1 MDEIKSSSLKEKS
14 FLLIIRIIRRFCSI
28 IPLILFELIFPL
40 ILFLTIIYISHN
52 LLNNSINSNSLFD
65 LNENEKCSQNPFQK
79 KSFIMNCFNDSLWSK
94 YLKINFIIRYLNKTN
109 SNFYLFNKLINEIKK
124 EIKFNNCFLLN
135 KTNIVLSNNL
145 SANHKFD
152 KLILFNKTNSLSI
165 IIDIDYLSINKFIYN
180 IILPMFLFNKYKY
193 ILKNKIDYTFLQR
206 HQHPSEQIDL
216 FKGSFPL
223 FIFIKIFFDK
233 IALNL
238 ILNEE
243 SRIEYEYN
251 INTISCTLYRHH
263 KTIPTRWS
271 FILMEILLSI
281 IYLLFYLIITNLI
294 IEENNK
300 KIKEILKLIYI
311 QPIMN
316 YLSYAFIYFIQL
328 SFTTFSII
336 GLWKISIGGWTIFE
350 YVSSEILISF
360 FTLINFQLISY
371 SILMGQLFESF
382 SRLFIKTIIIWVI
395 MNILSFRELNQIYQI
410 ILCLNPYFSFI
421 FILRHLFIYER
432 SMNYVHL
439 NRKLYRWSPNL
450 FHLFLIIFLSIPFYW
465 IFIWY
470 FEKIFPGE
478 YGIGLTWKYPF
489 SLNYWK
495 SILLNKSF
503 ESLSEQSEYN
513 QSKIIV
519 QVESLTKYFPET
531 NRTIINNISFNL
543 YQNQITALLG
553 HNGAGKT
560 TLMNMLCGF
569 YEQTDGTIQICNYE
583 TRSHIDYLPQLI
595 SYCPQH
601 DILFDLLT
609 VQEQIEFYAIARGF
623 FSFEISC
630 FLNKSKQKQTGYS
643 NEKENIC
650 SNLLEQVNLINDRT
664 NFCKNLS
671 GGMKRRLSIACTFIG
686 NAKFILLDEPSSGV
700 DPINRRY
707 LWQWVRSMKE
717 NRSILFSTHF
727 MEEADAL
734 SDKIIILS
742 NGNICANN
750 TSREL
755 KQIYGTGYKLI
766 LNTNNKN
773 NHIYLLNFIKNYLIK
788 SIIEFESN
796 SQLIIQT
803 NEQSSKL
810 FIDLLYQLE
819 IFKEEEFILNYGLS
833 STSLDDVFLR
843 LTIDQNEKNDKY
855 EENEDFIE
863 EDCLEIFNKNF
874 HEKSCEFYL
883 SQYEA
888 LFIKSFRI
896 MSRKLLLLLFILL
909 IPFFIQF
916 KINEKFKISEI
927 NIDIDDLSHLK
938 EQNIF
943 IGINENRFNQKIF
956 DLIQNEINQYSPLTK
971 IYYLSNITNIQQ
983 LDYFYWKMMKNPLI
997 GSLIILLMLIFIEL
1011 IDLVRII
1018 ILIMMKN
1025 SLKLNFFYWLINILF
1040 PSLNGKRLIGILLIK
1055 SSKSLC
1061 KFIEND
1067 QNLLIYFQFNKEI
1080 SENNFSLH
1088 LFIFLIQIIFLFIIL
1103 LFIDTNIFN
1112 QLLIK
1117 LKEFLFKNNQ
1127 LNKDE
1132 DDDEDEDEDD
1142 DNDSDDAKLKEK
1154 QEENDD
1160 VLNERNNLLMEN
1172 NFSMY
1177 PIVLIDIIKKYSQ
1190 KKSLAINNIS
1200 FSVHQG
1206 ECFGLLGFNGAGK
1219 TSLFKIIVGQEKATN
1234 GSIYMYG
1241 KKIHKMFSQLNSLT
1255 DIGYCPQYDCIQDK
1269 LTLEDYFYLFG
1280 RLRGIYYNHLKK
1292 SVEIL
1297 SKLFLLD
1304 SFLKQYISQLS
1315 GGTIRRMH
1323 AALACIGSPSIILL
1337 DEPTTGVDPYSR
1349 RKMRRIFENA
1359 LKNKLTIILTS
1370 HSMEE
1375 CEFLCSRIGI
1385 MSKGAFKCLGF
1396 IQDLKRKFSYGYTIN
1411 IKINSNSTNSENL
1424 FKYLNDEINIKIH
1437 HKTES
1442 TIILQVNHSSLP
1454 KLFDLIEKI
1463 KETFS
1468 IETYFIQQTTLEE
1481 IFLSFQ

>member
-943 IGINENRFNQKIF
+943 IGIDKNRFNQKVF

-983 LDYFYWKMMKNPLI
+983 LDYFYWNRRKRNLNSYSNEYI
-997 GSLIILLMLIFIEL
+997 GLL
-1011 IDLVRII
+1011 IDNNNNRLSILRSH
-1018 ILIMMKN
+1018 LIMGYEA
-1025 SLKLNFFYWLINILF
+1025 FYFISKYICQR
-1040 PSLNGKRLIGILLIK
+1040 KCLIK
-1055 SSKSLC
+1055 TKI
-1061 KFIEND
+1061 KFIEN
-1067 QNLLIYFQFNKEI
+1067 NLNHFEEKSLLFFIKNLSLFSCFYGILPGELTEIYLLTYYFIYFYITFLLMNEDKNLNQLMSIFGLNSIIYWTSKYFFDLI
-1080 SENNFSLH
+1080 LSL
-1088 LFIFLIQIIFLFIIL
+1088 FYSFTL
-1103 LFIDTNIFN
+1103 LFIYSLNEQNRFYFENKFQEI
-1112 QLLIK
+1112 IY
-1117 LKEFLFKNNQ
+1117 KNNSEIRKKFYSITFFISAST
-1127 LNKDE
+1127 LP
-1132 DDDEDEDEDD
+1132 
-1142 DNDSDDAKLKEK
+1142 
-1154 QEENDD
+1154 
-1160 VLNERNNLLMEN
+1160 
-1172 NFSMY
+1172 FIY
-1177 PIVLIDIIKKYSQ
+1177 II
-1190 KKSLAINNIS
+1190 
-1200 FSVHQG
+1200 
-1206 ECFGLLGFNGAGK
+1206 
-1219 TSLFKIIVGQEKATN
+1219 TS
-1234 GSIYMYG
+1234 
-1241 KKIHKMFSQLNSLT
+1241 
-1255 DIGYCPQYDCIQDK
+1255 
-1269 LTLEDYFYLFG
+1269 
-1280 RLRGIYYNHLKK
+1280 
-1292 SVEIL
+1292 
-1297 SKLFLLD
+1297 
-1304 SFLKQYISQLS
+1304 
-1315 GGTIRRMH
+1315 
-1323 AALACIGSPSIILL
+1323 
-1337 DEPTTGVDPYSR
+1337 
-1349 RKMRRIFENA
+1349 
-1359 LKNKLTIILTS
+1359 
-1370 HSMEE
+1370 
-1375 CEFLCSRIGI
+1375 
-1385 MSKGAFKCLGF
+1385 
-1396 IQDLKRKFSYGYTIN
+1396 
-1411 IKINSNSTNSENL
+1411 
-1424 FKYLNDEINIKIH
+1424 
-1437 HKTES
+1437 
-1442 TIILQVNHSSLP
+1442 
-1454 KLFDLIEKI
+1454 
-1463 KETFS
+1463 
-1468 IETYFIQQTTLEE
+1468 
-1481 IFLSFQ
+1481 

>member
-1 MDEIKSSSLKEKS
+1 MK
-14 FLLIIRIIRRFCSI
+14 
-28 IPLILFELIFPL
+28 
-40 ILFLTIIYISHN
+40 
-52 LLNNSINSNSLFD
+52 
-65 LNENEKCSQNPFQK
+65 
-79 KSFIMNCFNDSLWSK
+79 CFNDSLWNK

-135 KTNIVLSNNL
+135 KTNIILSNNL
-145 SANHKFD
+145 SANSKFD
-152 KLILFNKTNSLSI
+152 KLILFNATNSLSI

-193 ILKNKIDYTFLQR
+193 ILKNKIDYTFLLR

-243 SRIEYEYN
+243 SRIKYEYN

-281 IYLLFYLIITNLI
+281 IYLLFYFIITSLI

-336 GLWKISIGGWTIFE
+336 G
-350 YVSSEILISF
+350 
-360 FTLINFQLISY
+360 
-371 SILMGQLFESF
+371 
-382 SRLFIKTIIIWVI
+382 
-395 MNILSFRELNQIYQI
+395 
-410 ILCLNPYFSFI
+410 
-421 FILRHLFIYER
+421 
-432 SMNYVHL
+432 
-439 NRKLYRWSPNL
+439 
-450 FHLFLIIFLSIPFYW
+450 
-465 IFIWY
+465 
-470 FEKIFPGE
+470 E

-495 SILLNKSF
+495 SILLNKIISDQSL

-519 QVESLTKYFPET
+519 QVESLTKYFPQT

-543 YQNQITALLG
+543 YQNQIAALLG

-583 TRSHIDYLPQLI
+583 TRSHIDYLRQLI

-609 VQEQIEFYAIARGF
+609 VQEQIEFYAIARG
-623 FSFEISC
+623 
-630 FLNKSKQKQTGYS
+630 YS
-643 NEKENIC
+643 NEKGNIC
-650 SNLLEQVNLINDRT
+650 SNLLGQVNLINDRT

-755 KQIYGTGYKLI
+755 KQLYGTGYKLI

-773 NHIYLLNFIKNYLIK
+773 NHIYLLNFIKNYLIN

-819 IFKEEEFILNYGLS
+819 IFKENSFILNYGLS

-874 HEKSCEFYL
+874 HEKSYEFYL
-883 SQYEA
+883 SQ
-888 LFIKSFRI
+888 
-896 MSRKLLLLLFILL
+896 
-909 IPFFIQF
+909 
-916 KINEKFKISEI
+916 
-927 NIDIDDLSHLK
+927 
-938 EQNIF
+938 
-943 IGINENRFNQKIF
+943 
-956 DLIQNEINQYSPLTK
+956 
-971 IYYLSNITNIQQ
+971 
-983 LDYFYWKMMKNPLI
+983 
-997 GSLIILLMLIFIEL
+997 
-1011 IDLVRII
+1011 
-1018 ILIMMKN
+1018 
-1025 SLKLNFFYWLINILF
+1025 
-1040 PSLNGKRLIGILLIK
+1040 
-1055 SSKSLC
+1055 
-1061 KFIEND
+1061 
-1067 QNLLIYFQFNKEI
+1067 
-1080 SENNFSLH
+1080 
-1088 LFIFLIQIIFLFIIL
+1088 
-1103 LFIDTNIFN
+1103 
-1112 QLLIK
+1112 
-1117 LKEFLFKNNQ
+1117 
-1127 LNKDE
+1127 
-1132 DDDEDEDEDD
+1132 
-1142 DNDSDDAKLKEK
+1142 
-1154 QEENDD
+1154 
-1160 VLNERNNLLMEN
+1160 
-1172 NFSMY
+1172 
-1177 PIVLIDIIKKYSQ
+1177 
-1190 KKSLAINNIS
+1190 
-1200 FSVHQG
+1200 
-1206 ECFGLLGFNGAGK
+1206 
-1219 TSLFKIIVGQEKATN
+1219 
-1234 GSIYMYG
+1234 
-1241 KKIHKMFSQLNSLT
+1241 
-1255 DIGYCPQYDCIQDK
+1255 
-1269 LTLEDYFYLFG
+1269 
-1280 RLRGIYYNHLKK
+1280 
-1292 SVEIL
+1292 
-1297 SKLFLLD
+1297 
-1304 SFLKQYISQLS
+1304 
-1315 GGTIRRMH
+1315 
-1323 AALACIGSPSIILL
+1323 
-1337 DEPTTGVDPYSR
+1337 
-1349 RKMRRIFENA
+1349 
-1359 LKNKLTIILTS
+1359 
-1370 HSMEE
+1370 
-1375 CEFLCSRIGI
+1375 
-1385 MSKGAFKCLGF
+1385 
-1396 IQDLKRKFSYGYTIN
+1396 
-1411 IKINSNSTNSENL
+1411 
-1424 FKYLNDEINIKIH
+1424 
-1437 HKTES
+1437 
-1442 TIILQVNHSSLP
+1442 
-1454 KLFDLIEKI
+1454 
-1463 KETFS
+1463 
-1468 IETYFIQQTTLEE
+1468 
-1481 IFLSFQ
+1481 